1 MVRRKI
7 GAVEGTS
14 EAIAD
19 AGRGQF
25 VAIPSVL
32 SFLAAVVGSVA
43 ARRRVA
49 PWALVV
55 AAVFFV
61 IAVVVALVTA

>member
-7 GAVEGTS
+7 ATVEGTS
-14 EAIAD
+14 EAIPEAE
-19 AGRGQF
+19 RGQF
-25 VAIPSVL
+25 VAIPTAL